1 MPIHPDSV
9 QLPFEVETTGS
20 TKLFMTGNPLSIG
33 GGGGVEDEA
42 VKENYWTKNP
52 QIFTFG
58 AREGGQTAITIT
70 TTTTQCNYG
79 ALSGEGLGSWLI
91 GVWGARDTAVDVTY
105 SE

>member
-33 GGGGVEDEA
+33 GGVEDEA

-52 QIFTFG
+52 QVFTFG
-58 AREGGQTAITIT
+58 AGEKGQTSITIT
-70 TTTTQCNYG
+70 TTTTQSNYVPY
-79 ALSGEGLGSWLI
+79 LEK
-91 GVWGARDTAVDVTY
+91 D
-105 SE
+105 